1 MKSNSTISPNKV
13 IESNEKIYIVDIS
26 SLEEITKDEQT
37 SYTYEMY
44 ELPIAKRDNLIEYI
58 ENNYDVLIGFAKE
71 KEIERNKII
80 VTEAEKQT
88 DMLNQLFDAY
98 LAQFNV

>member
-44 ELPIAKRDNLIEYI
+44 ELPIARRDNLMKYI
-58 ENNYDVLIGFAKE
+58 DDNYNILVDFAKE

-80 VTEAEKQT
+80 ITEQEKQT

-98 LAQFNV
+98 LAQFEM